1 MSLLFLL
8 LPPVVAFLMAG
19 CGSFIVCALVP
30 RLRRYALGVSLW
42 FLVWA
47 LLSPG
52 MLLVNTVGLGILAQG
67 HARVIVPLN
76 DFAWQ
81 HVKLLAVANALFVAV
96 IATGVALLHGWIL
109 RRMTFALFQ
118 VYMTAVSA
126 GVGLLFSL
134 LTLLVLLAENAGGGL
149 SSLGFFVLLVVM
161 AGLTVFCWRRAAD
174 FRAARPERLQPVTAE
189 EYR

>member
-1 MSLLFLL
+1 MPLLFLL
-8 LPPVVAFLMAG
+8 LPPVVGFLAIG
-19 CGSFIVCALVP
+19 CSSFVVCALVP

-52 MLLVNTVGLGILAQG
+52 MLLLNTVGLGILAQG

-76 DFAWQ
+76 DFAWH
-81 HVKLLAVANALFVAV
+81 HVKLIAVANALLVAV
-96 IATGVALLHGWIL
+96 IATGVALLHGWMI
-109 RRMTFALFQ
+109 RRVTFALFR
-118 VYMTAVSA
+118 VYLAAVSG

-134 LTLLVLLAENAGGGL
+134 LALLVLLADTADGGL
-149 SSLGFFVLLVVM
+149 SVIGFFVLLGVM
-161 AGLTVFCWRRAAD
+161 MGLAVFCYRRAAD
-174 FRAARPERLQPVTAE
+174 FRAARPESLQPVTAE